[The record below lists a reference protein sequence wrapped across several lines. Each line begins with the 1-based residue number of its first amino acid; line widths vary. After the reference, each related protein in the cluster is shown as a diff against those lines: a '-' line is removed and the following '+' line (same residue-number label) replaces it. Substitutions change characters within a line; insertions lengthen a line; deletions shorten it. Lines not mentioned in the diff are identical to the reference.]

1 MVIRYWISEDEMK
14 EIVRIDNSPYAEYRK
29 CYYEVRKFIEAVP
42 QEKLFM
48 EITDDLKA
56 VIYVGKEY
64 VDALYEVLKIDYL
77 EKNTLEEFRFSDME
91 EYPESVKKNIDYV
104 LSYLSYYDFT
114 EHRAKDIE
122 GSPSEKAVVDAFD
135 DLGRIIGI
143 DYIQK

>member
-1 MVIRYWISEDEMK
+1 MIIRYWKSDDKME

-29 CYYEVRKFIEAVP
+29 CYYEVRKYIETVP

-48 EITDDLKA
+48 EIESDLKA

-64 VDALYEVLKIDYL
+64 VDALTELLKMDYL
-77 EKNTLEEFRFSDME
+77 SKYTLEENSSSDM

-104 LSYLSYYDFT
+104 LRYLSYYDFS

-135 DLGRIIGI
+135 DLGRIISI
-143 DYIQK
+143 DYILK

>member
-1 MVIRYWISEDEMK
+1 MVIRRWGSEDKMED
-14 EIVRIDNSPYAEYRK
+14 IVRIDNSPYAVYRK

-64 VDALYEVLKIDYL
+64 VDALYEVLKMDYL
-77 EKNTLEEFRFSDME
+77 EKYTLEEFCSSDM

-104 LSYLSYYDFT
+104 LSYLSYYDFS
-114 EHRAKDIE
+114 EHRAKDIK
-122 GSPSEKAVVDAFD
+122 SNPSEKAVVDAFD

-143 DYIQK
+143 DYILK

>member
-1 MVIRYWISEDEMK
+1 MVIRYWISKDEVK

-29 CYYEVRKFIEAVP
+29 CYYEVRKYIETVP

-48 EITDDLKA
+48 EIESDLKA

-64 VDALYEVLKIDYL
+64 VDALYEVLKLDYL
-77 EKNTLEEFRFSDME
+77 EKYTLEDFRSSDM

-122 GSPSEKAVVDAFD
+122 GSPSEKAVMDAFD

-143 DYIQK
+143 DYIPI

>member
-1 MVIRYWISEDEMK
+1 MIIRYWHSNDKME
-14 EIVRIDNSPYAEYRK
+14 EIVRIDNSPYAVYRK
-29 CYYEVRKFIEAVP
+29 CYYEVRKYIETVP

-48 EITDDLKA
+48 EILSDSSA

-64 VDALYEVLKIDYL
+64 VDALYEVLKMDYL
-77 EKNTLEEFRFSDME
+77 SKYTLEEFSYSDV

-104 LSYLSYYDFT
+104 LRYLSYYDFS

-122 GSPSEKAVVDAFD
+122 GNPSEKAVVDAFD

-143 DYIQK
+143 DYIPK

>member
-1 MVIRYWISEDEMK
+1 MVIRYWISKDKME

-29 CYYEVRKFIEAVP
+29 CYYEVRKYIETVP

-48 EITDDLKA
+48 EIESDSKA

-64 VDALYEVLKIDYL
+64 VDALYKVLKMDYL
-77 EKNTLEEFRFSDME
+77 SKYTLEENSSSDM

-104 LSYLSYYDFT
+104 LSYLSYYDFP

-122 GSPSEKAVVDAFD
+122 GSPSEKAVMDAFD

>member
-1 MVIRYWISEDEMK
+1 MVIRYWISKDEMK
-14 EIVRIDNSPYAEYRK
+14 EIVMIDNSPYAEYRK
-29 CYYEVRKFIEAVP
+29 CYYEVRKYIEAVP

-48 EITDDLKA
+48 EIESDLKA

-64 VDALYEVLKIDYL
+64 VDALYEVLKLDYL
-77 EKNTLEEFRFSDME
+77 EKYTLEDFRSSDM

-122 GSPSEKAVVDAFD
+122 GSPSEKAVMDAFD

-143 DYIQK
+143 DYIPI

>member
-1 MVIRYWISEDEMK
+1 MIIRRWYSDDEME

-48 EITDDLKA
+48 VITDDLKA
-56 VIYVGKEY
+56 IIYVGKEY

-77 EKNTLEEFRFSDME
+77 RKYTLEEFSYSDV

-104 LSYLSYYDFT
+104 LRYLPYYDFT

-122 GSPSEKAVVDAFD
+122 ENPSEKAVMDAFD

-143 DYIQK
+143 DYIPI

>member
-64 VDALYEVLKIDYL
+64 VDALYGVLKLDYL
-77 EKNTLEEFRFSDME
+77 EKYTLEEFSSSDM

-104 LSYLSYYDFT
+104 LSYLPYYDFQ
-114 EHRAKDIE
+114 EHCAKDIE
-122 GSPSEKAVVDAFD
+122 GNPSEKAVMDAFD

-143 DYIQK
+143 DYIPI

>member
-29 CYYEVRKFIEAVP
+29 CYYEARKYIEAVP

-64 VDALYEVLKIDYL
+64 VDALYGVLKLDYL
-77 EKNTLEEFRFSDME
+77 EKYTLEEFSSSDM

-104 LSYLSYYDFT
+104 LSYLSYYDFP

-122 GSPSEKAVVDAFD
+122 GSPSEKAVMDAFD

-143 DYIQK
+143 DYIPI

>member
-1 MVIRYWISEDEMK
+1 MVIRYWISKDEMK

-29 CYYEVRKFIEAVP
+29 CYYEVRKYIETVP

-48 EITDDLKA
+48 EIESDLKA

-64 VDALYEVLKIDYL
+64 VDALYEVLKMDYL
-77 EKNTLEEFRFSDME
+77 SKYTLEEFSSSDM

-104 LSYLSYYDFT
+104 LSYLPYYDFS

>member
-1 MVIRYWISEDEMK
+1 MVIRYWISKDEMK

-29 CYYEVRKFIEAVP
+29 CYYEVRKYIETVP

-48 EITDDLKA
+48 EIESDLKA

-64 VDALYEVLKIDYL
+64 VDALYEVLKLDYL
-77 EKNTLEEFRFSDME
+77 EKYTLEEFRSSDM

-122 GSPSEKAVVDAFD
+122 GSPSEKAVMDAFD

>member
-1 MVIRYWISEDEMK
+1 MIIRYWKSDDKME

-29 CYYEVRKFIEAVP
+29 CYYEARKYIEAVP

-56 VIYVGKEY
+56 VIYVDKEY
-64 VDALYEVLKIDYL
+64 VDDLYEVLKMDYL
-77 EKNTLEEFRFSDME
+77 MKYTLEENFYSDV

-104 LSYLSYYDFT
+104 LSYLPYYDFQ
-114 EHRAKDIE
+114 EHCAKDIE
-122 GSPSEKAVVDAFD
+122 GNPSEKAVMDAFD

-143 DYIQK
+143 DYILK

>member
-29 CYYEVRKFIEAVP
+29 CYYEVRKYIEAVP

-48 EITDDLKA
+48 EIESDLKA

-64 VDALYEVLKIDYL
+64 VDALYEVLKLDYL
-77 EKNTLEEFRFSDME
+77 EKYTLEEFRSSDM

-122 GSPSEKAVVDAFD
+122 GNPSEKAVMDAFD

-143 DYIQK
+143 DYIPI

>member
-1 MVIRYWISEDEMK
+1 MVIRYWISKDEMK

-29 CYYEVRKFIEAVP
+29 CYYEVRKYIEAVP

-48 EITDDLKA
+48 EIESDLKA

-64 VDALYEVLKIDYL
+64 VDALYEVLKLDYL
-77 EKNTLEEFRFSDME
+77 EKYTLEDFRSSDM

-122 GSPSEKAVVDAFD
+122 GSPSEKAVMDAFD

-143 DYIQK
+143 DYIPI